1 MAIAIDES
9 VLLGVAGLVFIP
21 LFTVLLKIFTRVGN
35 LENRF
40 DALVASRLK
49 ADTYVE
55 QLGEHESDLRV
66 IKMRIDNLEKKIN
79 NHNNK

>member
-21 LFTVLLKIFTRVGN
+21 LFTVLLKVFMRVGH

-55 QLGEHESDLRV
+55 QLGEHESDLRMM
-66 IKMRIDNLEKKIN
+66 KMRLDNLEKKIN